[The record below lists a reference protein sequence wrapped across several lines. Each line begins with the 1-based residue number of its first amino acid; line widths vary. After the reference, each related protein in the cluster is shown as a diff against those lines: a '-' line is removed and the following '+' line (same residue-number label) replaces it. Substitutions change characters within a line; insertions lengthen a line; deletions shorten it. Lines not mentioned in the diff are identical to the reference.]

1 MSSLV
6 LVSSLQT
13 RKLKSG
19 PEHGFYKRDGRRYDY
34 GFRILNSPVSV
45 AGGRG
50 SRSGYPKASVEEL
63 KFITMWV
70 LSVATLIC

>member
-19 PEHGFYKRDGRRYDY
+19 PEYGFYKSDGRRYDY
-34 GFRILNSPVSV
+34 GFRILNSQVSV
-45 AGGRG
+45 AGGGEVVQGTSKRL
-50 SRSGYPKASVEEL
+50 SRS
-63 KFITMWV
+63 
-70 LSVATLIC
+70 